1 MGRRAKVRL
10 RQREA
15 SCLYRCEECGREEQI
30 PADVLA
36 IFDVVD
42 PGEPEAPATFRCE
55 RCPGI
60 MYPDWWFRAERAA
73 P

>member
-1 MGRRAKVRL
+1 MHRRAKARPPERPV
-10 RQREA
+10 
-15 SCLYRCEECGREEQI
+15 SCLYQCEQCGHQERI

-36 IFDVVD
+36 YFEAVD
-42 PGEPEAPATFRCE
+42 PGEPGAPATFRCE

-60 MYPDWWFRAERAA
+60 MYPRWWFRAERAA